1 MTITKKVLFFL
12 GAVFF
17 LTCSSIFFKVLSAQY
32 MYYKYVQFGKKNTM
46 QVKF

>member
-17 LTCSSIFFKVLSAQY
+17 FTCSSTYIKVQAAQAY
-32 MYYKYVQFGKKNTM
+32 PELPVL
-46 QVKF
+46 